1 MRLLLIA
8 LRLPRSIRFPV
19 AWAHHRSPHICVAQA
34 GHPGTPIIAAR
45 LTQGNKRA
53 TSRRDAFV
61 DSLLVQEALDPTRF
75 RSLALSNRGAGD
87 SERTAAEADYTVE
100 SFARDLFA
108 ATQALG
114 LRDI

>member
-61 DSLLVQEALDPTRF
+61 DSLLAVTDVCATRHP
-75 RSLALSNRGAGD
+75 RSPPARTCAPAVLPGNVLHGD
-87 SERTAAEADYTVE
+87 RAVDGHPIH
-100 SFARDLFA
+100 
-108 ATQALG
+108 QPPLG
-114 LRDI
+114 